1 MVKIRLRRIGAKK
14 NPSYRIVVADSRAP
28 RDGAF
33 IANIG
38 HYDPLTNPETIVI
51 DGEKALSW
59 IKQGAQ
65 PTDTA
70 ARLLAKAGIIEEPAD
85 RKEKMK
91 AGAPKG
97 KVSKKKKAKAAAP
110 EEAKAAAP
118 KEAKAAAPEEAKAAA
133 PEEAKAAAPEEPKT
147 EAAATEEPEAS
158 TEEPEAGAAE
168 EPQAS
173 VTEEPKAS
181 KEEPESGTTEEPAT
195 SKEPAEPTTETS
207 KEQS

>member
-1 MVKIRLRRIGAKK
+1 LVKIRLRRIGAKK

-33 IANIG
+33 IAAIG
-38 HYDPLTNPETIVI
+38 HYDPLTDPETIVI
-51 DGEKALSW
+51 DQEKAQRWLKS
-59 IKQGAQ
+59 GAQ

-85 RKEKMK
+85 RKEKMQ

-97 KVSKKKKAKAAAP
+97 KVSKKKKAKTAAA
-110 EEAKAAAP
+110 EEAKASGEAP
-118 KEAKAAAPEEAKAAA
+118 Q
-133 PEEAKAAAPEEPKT
+133 AAAPEEPKA
-147 EAAATEEPEAS
+147 EAAEEPEAS
-158 TEEPEAGAAE
+158 EKEPEAGAM
-168 EPQAS
+168 
-173 VTEEPKAS
+173 EEPKAS

-195 SKEPAEPTTETS
+195 SEEPAEPTTETS

>member
-33 IANIG
+33 IAAIG
-38 HYDPLTNPETIVI
+38 HYDPLTDPETIVI
-51 DGEKALSW
+51 DQEKAQRWLKS
-59 IKQGAQ
+59 GAQ

-85 RKEKMK
+85 RKEKMQ

-97 KVSKKKKAKAAAP
+97 KVSKKKKAKTAAA
-110 EEAKAAAP
+110 EEAKASGEAP
-118 KEAKAAAPEEAKAAA
+118 Q
-133 PEEAKAAAPEEPKT
+133 AAAPEEPKA
-147 EAAATEEPEAS
+147 EAAEEPEAS
-158 TEEPEAGAAE
+158 EKEPEAAVTEEPEAGAM
-168 EPQAS
+168 
-173 VTEEPKAS
+173 EEPKAS

-195 SKEPAEPTTETS
+195 SEEPAEPTTETS

>member
-1 MVKIRLRRIGAKK
+1 LVKIRLRRIGAKK

-33 IANIG
+33 IAAIG
-38 HYDPLTNPETIVI
+38 HYNPLTNPETIVI
-51 DGEKALSW
+51 DGEKALGW

-91 AGAPKG
+91 EGAPKG
-97 KVSKKKKAKAAAP
+97 KVSKKKRAKAEAP
-110 EEAKAAAP
+110 EEAKA
-118 KEAKAAAPEEAKAAA
+118 
-133 PEEAKAAAPEEPKT
+133 
-147 EAAATEEPEAS
+147 EAAATEEPQAS

-173 VTEEPKAS
+173 ATEEPKAS
-181 KEEPESGTTEEPAT
+181 KEEPETGTKAEPAT
-195 SKEPAEPTTETS
+195 SEEPSEPNIKTS
-207 KEQS
+207 KEPS